1 MNHLKSF
8 PSIILVETSH
18 PGNIGA
24 TARAM
29 KNMCLEKL
37 ILVRPQCDHLC
48 SEAIA
53 RSSGA
58 KEILEN
64 AIIYDDLSKA
74 IGRFTHT
81 IALSHRKRT
90 VPIKFHT
97 THDFFEEY
105 NVNSDFCFIFGN
117 EQSGLTN
124 EDLDLCQYQLMVD
137 ANPIHPSLNVASTV
151 QIITYECY
159 KQSLKSKVENTSASE
174 PLPTADEVFHFQ
186 NHLAT
191 TLESLDVLIPNN
203 KTHTL
208 RRLNRL
214 FTRASPSQKDIAL
227 LRGILTAIDKK

>member
-1 MNHLKSF
+1 MSL

-24 TARAM
+24 AARAM
-29 KNMCLEKL
+29 KNMCLEQL
-37 ILVRPQCDHLC
+37 ILVNPRCDHLC

-58 KEILEN
+58 VEILEN
-64 AIIYDDLSKA
+64 AKVFKHLSEA
-74 IGRFTHT
+74 MAPFTHT

-90 VPIKFHT
+90 VPIKVHST
-97 THDFFEEY
+97 LDFFDTHI
-105 NVNSDFCFIFGN
+105 VNDHYCFIFGN

-124 EDLDLCQYQLMVD
+124 DDLDLCKYQLTVN
-137 ANPIHPSLNVASTV
+137 ANPDHPSLNVASTV

-159 KQSLKSKVENTSASE
+159 KQYLKKSHSAEAFITEAFPTS
-174 PLPTADEVFHFQ
+174 DEMFHFQ
-186 NHLAT
+186 NHLAS
-191 TLESLDVLIPNN
+191 TLDALDVLIPNN

-214 FTRASPSQKDIAL
+214 FSRALPSQKDIAL

>member
-1 MNHLKSF
+1 MTF

-24 TARAM
+24 ASRAM
-29 KNMCLEKL
+29 KNMCLEQL
-37 ILVRPQCDHLC
+37 ILVSPRCDHLC

-58 KEILEN
+58 IEILEN
-64 AIIYDDLSKA
+64 AKIFKNLSDA
-74 IGRFTHT
+74 MAPFTHT
-81 IALSHRKRT
+81 VALSHRKRT
-90 VPIKFHT
+90 VPIKVHST
-97 THDFFEEY
+97 LDFFDTY
-105 NVNSDFCFIFGN
+105 MVDDNYCFIFGN

-124 EDLDLCQYQLMVD
+124 EDLDLCQYQLTIN
-137 ANPIHPSLNVASTV
+137 ANPVHPSLNVASTV

-159 KQSLKSKVENTSASE
+159 KQNLKNSHSIEESVIE
-174 PLPTADEVFHFQ
+174 PLPTADEMFHFQ
-186 NHLAT
+186 NHLAS

-214 FTRASPSQKDIAL
+214 FSRSLPSQKDIAL
-227 LRGILTAIDKK
+227 LRGVLTAIDKK

>member
-1 MNHLKSF
+1 MHF
-8 PSIILVETSH
+8 PTIVLVETSH
-18 PGNIGA
+18 PGNVGA

-29 KNMCLEKL
+29 KNMCLTNL
-37 ILVRPQCDHLC
+37 ILVKPQCDHLS

-58 KEILEN
+58 NELLEN
-64 AIIYDDLSKA
+64 AKVFDHLSEA
-74 IGRFTHT
+74 IAPFTHT
-81 IALSHRKRT
+81 VALSHRKRT
-90 VPIKFHT
+90 VPIKANT
-97 THDFFEEY
+97 TLDFFDAY
-105 NVNSDFCFIFGN
+105 KVDHNFCFIFGN

-124 EDLDLCQYQLMVD
+124 DDLDICHYQLTID

-159 KQSLKSKVENTSASE
+159 KQNLKNIDLISVSPTES
-174 PLPTADEVFHFQ
+174 LPTSDELIHFQ
-186 NHLAT
+186 KHLAT

-214 FTRASPSQKDIAL
+214 FTRASPSKKDIAL